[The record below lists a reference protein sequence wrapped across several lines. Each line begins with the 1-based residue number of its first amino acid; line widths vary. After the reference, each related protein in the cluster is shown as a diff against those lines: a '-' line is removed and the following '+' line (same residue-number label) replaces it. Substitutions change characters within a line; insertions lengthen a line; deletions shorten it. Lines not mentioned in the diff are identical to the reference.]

1 MNTRYQ
7 IIKIN
12 LAVAGL
18 LATSFITGA
27 VSGCQTP
34 SLAPQSLAA
43 LATPESA
50 VTRTSPIDGMVQ
62 VYVPAG
68 EFLMGS
74 TDADIDEVM
83 QACPYCQRAWFKD
96 ELPQHRVYLDAFWI
110 DRTEVTNAM
119 FARFVT
125 ETGHQTD
132 AEKIGSGIVF
142 QLFSRDWKMIQ
153 GANWRHPRGPNTDLN
168 GLDNHPVVQM
178 SGDDSEA
185 YCAWAGRRL
194 PTEAEWE
201 KAARGTDGRTYPW
214 GNQAPV
220 GNLLNFGDRNLNG
233 NGSDNMA
240 DDGYTF
246 TAPVGSYPAGASPY
260 GALDMA
266 GNVGERVSD
275 WYGAAYYASSPARNP
290 TGLSSGDYHVL
301 RGGSWSRMARYVRTA
316 ARYKY
321 LQKNRSNGLGFRCA
335 SAP

>member
-1 MNTRYQ
+1 MKLKRWFEVISFLAGGLVTS
-7 IIKIN
+7 III
-12 LAVAGL
+12 GL
-18 LATSFITGA
+18 
-27 VSGCQTP
+27 VSGCQMPSSTP
-34 SLAPQSLAA
+34 SSPAV
-43 LATPESA
+43 SA
-50 VTRTSPIDGMVQ
+50 IPGSVITRTSPKDGMVQ

-74 TDADIDEVM
+74 TDADIDAVM
-83 QACPYCQRAWFKD
+83 NACLYCQRAWFKD
-96 ELPQHRVYLDAFWI
+96 ETPQHQVYLDVFWI

-119 FARFVT
+119 FAQFVT
-125 ETGHQTD
+125 ETGYQTD

-153 GANWRHPRGPNTDLN
+153 GANWRHPLGSDSDLH
-168 GLDNHPVVQM
+168 GLGDHPVVQM
-178 SGDDSEA
+178 SGNDSEA

-214 GNQAPV
+214 GNQVPM

-233 NGSDNMA
+233 NGSDNTA
-240 DDGYTF
+240 DDGYMF

-260 GALDMA
+260 GVLDMA

-290 TGLSSGDYHVL
+290 TGLSAGEYHVI
-301 RGGSWSRMARYVRTA
+301 RGGSWSRMARYVRAA

-321 LQKNRSNGLGFRCA
+321 LQKNRSNGLGFRCV